1 MSALSDLLVT
11 FATLAYLIGMISHAV
26 EYALGNARARA
37 ATATPTREL
46 VGAGAG
52 GRAVGTLPTESDA
65 GGDGDGGRAVG
76 DAVGALSGVGDGAA
90 AGADRSVVAGPP
102 SRAERTAAR
111 ARLAGRVAVGVTA
124 VAAVL
129 HLAALVT
136 RSLAADR
143 MPWGNMYEFVLTVS
157 FIGVAAWLAVLWK
170 VPSLRRLGLF
180 LTLVMVLLVAT
191 AELVLYT
198 PVVPLLPALNSYWF
212 IVHVSTIVFAS
223 GLFLLGVVPAVAYLM
238 RNGYEQ
244 GRRSF
249 PYTLA
254 KRMPAAAALERLT
267 FVLHAFAFPI
277 FTFAVIAGAIWAEAA
292 WGRPWGWDPKET
304 WAFISWVVYAGYLHA
319 RATPSV
325 KRNVAAWLAI
335 LGFLTVMMNLF
346 GVNIFF
352 EGLHSYAGVD

>member
-1 MSALSDLLVT
+1 MSALSDQVVSI
-11 FATLAYLIGMISHAV
+11 ATLVYLLAMISHAV
-26 EYALGNARARA
+26 EYALGNVRARA
-37 ATATPTREL
+37 VAAPAREL
-46 VGAGAG
+46 VGAAASPGGAAG
-52 GRAVGTLPTESDA
+52 GALGGGVAA
-65 GGDGDGGRAVG
+65 GGAV
-76 DAVGALSGVGDGAA
+76 ATEV
-90 AGADRSVVAGPP
+90 P
-102 SRAERTAAR
+102 SRAERTARR
-111 ARLAGRVAVGVTA
+111 AEWAGRIAVGLTVLG
-124 VAAVL
+124 AAL
-129 HLAALVT
+129 HLAGLVT
-136 RSLAADR
+136 RGLAADR

-157 FIGVAAWLAVLWK
+157 FIGVAAWLVVLVKW
-170 VPSLRRLGLF
+170 PFLRRLGLF

-198 PVVPLLPALNSYWF
+198 PIVPLVPALNSYWF

-238 RNGYEQ
+238 RAGYED
-244 GRRSF
+244 GKRSF

-254 KRMPAAAALERLT
+254 RRLPAAAGLERLT
-267 FVLHAFAFPI
+267 FVLHAFSFPI

-335 LGFLTVMMNLF
+335 LGFLTVLMNLF

-352 EGLHSYAGVD
+352 EGLHSYGGL

>member
-1 MSALSDLLVT
+1 MSALSDQLVT
-11 FATLAYLIGMISHAV
+11 FAILAYLVAMISHAV
-26 EYALGNARARA
+26 EYALGNARTRA
-37 ATATPTREL
+37 AAPAREL
-46 VGAGAG
+46 VGAG
-52 GRAVGTLPTESDA
+52 
-65 GGDGDGGRAVG
+65 
-76 DAVGALSGVGDGAA
+76 VGAPGD
-90 AGADRSVVAGPP
+90 VVAKVPATGGTTV
-102 SRAERTAAR
+102 AERTTAR
-111 ARLAGRVAVGVTA
+111 ARLAGRVAVGATA
-124 VAAVL
+124 VAALL
-129 HLAALVT
+129 HLGALVT
-136 RSLAADR
+136 RGLAADR

-157 FIGVAAWLAVLWK
+157 FIGAAGWLAVLWK
-170 VPSLRRLGLF
+170 RPSLRRLGLF

-198 PVVPLLPALNSYWF
+198 PIVPLVPALNSYWF
-212 IVHVSTIVFAS
+212 VIHVSTIVFSS

-238 RNGYEQ
+238 RAGWEQ

-267 FVLHAFAFPI
+267 FVLHAFSFPI

-325 KRNVAAWLAI
+325 KRNVATWLAV
-335 LGFLTVMMNLF
+335 LGFLTVLMNLF

-352 EGLHSYAGVD
+352 EGLHSYAGID

>member
-1 MSALSDLLVT
+1 MAGGS
-11 FATLAYLIGMISHAV
+11 
-26 EYALGNARARA
+26 
-37 ATATPTREL
+37 
-46 VGAGAG
+46 AGAAG
-52 GRAVGTLPTESDA
+52 GPVAVGE
-65 GGDGDGGRAVG
+65 AVPATG
-76 DAVGALSGVGDGAA
+76 LAA
-90 AGADRSVVAGPP
+90 DPAWRTAW
-102 SRAERTAAR
+102 RAE
-111 ARLAGRVAVGVTA
+111 LAGRIAVGLTA
-124 VAAVL
+124 LAAAL
-129 HLAALVT
+129 HLVALVT
-136 RSLAADR
+136 RGLAADR

-157 FIGVAAWLAVLWK
+157 FIGVAAWLVVLVK

-198 PVVPLLPALNSYWF
+198 PIVPLVPALNSYWF

-223 GLFLLGVVPAVAYLM
+223 GLFLLGAVPAVAYLM
-238 RNGYEQ
+238 RAGYEQ
-244 GRRSF
+244 GKRSF

-254 KRMPAAAALERLT
+254 KRLPAAAALERLT
-267 FVLHAFAFPI
+267 FVLHAFSFPI

-325 KRNVAAWLAI
+325 RRNVATWLAI
-335 LGFLTVMMNLF
+335 LGFLTVLMNLF

-352 EGLHSYAGVD
+352 EGLHSYGGL